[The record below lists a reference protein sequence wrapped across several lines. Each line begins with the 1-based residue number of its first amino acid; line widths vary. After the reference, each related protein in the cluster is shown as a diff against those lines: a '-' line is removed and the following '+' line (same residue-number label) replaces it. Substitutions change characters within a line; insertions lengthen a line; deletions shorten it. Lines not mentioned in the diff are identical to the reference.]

1 MVATTITGQTTAEEA
16 GTEMTGKAV
25 TVVATE
31 IAVVVTTETTTMDQ
45 EEVLAAATVE
55 IVVEVVVVAAVAAVG
70 DVAVVEV
77 EVDSIE
83 VWMMSTT
90 AMETEVMT
98 TIQMLS
104 TKPKLSDIRLTGLLK
119 LSGSPTVQSIKNQ
132 LDRST
137 FRGRFGW
144 RHLTLCC

>member
-55 IVVEVVVVAAVAAVG
+55 IVVEVEVAAAAAVG
-70 DVAVVEV
+70 DVAVV

-90 AMETEVMT
+90 AMETEAMT
-98 TIQMLS
+98 TTQMLS
-104 TKPKLSDIRLTGLLK
+104 TKPKLSDMRLAGLLK
-119 LSGSPTVQSIKNQ
+119 LSGSPTEQSIKNQ
-132 LDRST
+132 LDRFT